1 MRLSIDP
8 LLHQI
13 KTNQFYTIL
22 VSIVNP
28 YPTNIFAQNI
38 SSTFNIR
45 I

>member
-8 LLHQI
+8 LLQQI

-22 VSIVNP
+22 VSIINP
-28 YPTNIFAQNI
+28 YPANSFAQNI
-38 SSTFNIR
+38 LSTFNIR